1 MGRGHL
7 SKPRIVLV
15 TPYYRPVVG
24 GLTTFVAGLSTELIR
39 RGAEVTVLTRD
50 GAEVPGVRRGPSSP
64 ATFVRWCRRT
74 IREIRPDVVHCHGH
88 WYCLAGALSPSGR
101 PLANRV
107 VFTVHT
113 LPDVRFAFRLP
124 FRWLLRRAHV
134 ITFVSEH
141 SRTEFVQRFGA
152 RGESAIIAPG
162 VRDSFVEAKE
172 GPRTRP
178 NEFRICA
185 VSLMSWVGKVRGMR
199 LLMEATAKLARVLPG
214 VSLTLVGDG
223 EFRSDLEAL
232 GRQLGLGAR
241 VRFTGLVDDPAPILA
256 DSDVFCHISFRDSFA
271 QAVLEA
277 MIMAVPVIVNEGTL
291 EDPILRGPDSGVIR
305 CHPNAE
311 EVFRALRRL
320 ASNPA
325 ERVRLGGLARE
336 LVLREY
342 SWLNQAGRFWTVY
355 GLSSDPVS
363 S

>member
-24 GLTTFVAGLSTELIR
+24 GLTAFVAGLSTELIR

-162 VRDSFVEAKE
+162 
-172 GPRTRP
+172 
-178 NEFRICA
+178 
-185 VSLMSWVGKVRGMR
+185 
-199 LLMEATAKLARVLPG
+199 
-214 VSLTLVGDG
+214 
-223 EFRSDLEAL
+223 
-232 GRQLGLGAR
+232 
-241 VRFTGLVDDPAPILA
+241 
-256 DSDVFCHISFRDSFA
+256 FRDSFA

-320 ASNPA
+320 ASNPE
-325 ERVRLGGLARE
+325 ERVRLGARARE

-342 SWLNQAGRFWTVY
+342 SWLDQAERFWTVY